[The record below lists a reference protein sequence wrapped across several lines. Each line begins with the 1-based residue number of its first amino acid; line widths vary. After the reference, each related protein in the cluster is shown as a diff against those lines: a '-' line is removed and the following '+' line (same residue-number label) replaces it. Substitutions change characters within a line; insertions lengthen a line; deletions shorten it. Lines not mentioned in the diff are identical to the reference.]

1 MKTKRIK
8 DHQSEGKEVEKIR
21 PDIIEQESIGT
32 NNAQVENSQPEDFH
46 IKDSQIQDIKL
57 NNSQYEEAQAE
68 HVHDED
74 ENFNVEEVKVVSETV
89 KDEKTD
95 RTGNIVG
102 DNLLNEDQSNK
113 EPKAQIINRQDFHEA
128 IKLEVNLSK
137 HFHIL
142 D

>member
-1 MKTKRIK
+1 MENLKAK
-8 DHQSEGKEVEKIR
+8 D
-21 PDIIEQESIGT
+21 P
-32 NNAQVENSQPEDFH
+32 QV
-46 IKDSQIQDIKL
+46 QDIKL
-57 NNSQYEEAQAE
+57 NDSQYKKAQAE

-74 ENFNVEEVKVVSETV
+74 ENFKVEEVKVVSEIV

-95 RTGNIVG
+95 RTGNIVD